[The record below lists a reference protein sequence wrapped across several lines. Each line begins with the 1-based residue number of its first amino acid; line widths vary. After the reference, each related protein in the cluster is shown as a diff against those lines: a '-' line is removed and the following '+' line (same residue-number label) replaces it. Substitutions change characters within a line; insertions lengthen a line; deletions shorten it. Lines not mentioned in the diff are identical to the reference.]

1 MMFKSH
7 FGETVVVVIA
17 LIMGLV
23 MSLAAIFLNHLPLNF
38 STVFSIWG
46 LVVLVVLLVS
56 IVLPYKAWSAR
67 LIGAFLAEGTPAYR
81 LADNIFPSLIFN
93 TFNTVVISG
102 VNILY
107 NDAIPAAQ
115 QTSIWI
121 QSILHDWPIM
131 FVVSYFAALFAEAMG
146 VCVAKKCCTGGK

>member
-1 MMFKSH
+1 MPSFFS
-7 FGETVVVVIA
+7 I
-17 LIMGLV
+17 I
-23 MSLAAIFLNHLPLNF
+23 PLNF

-81 LADNIFPSLIFN
+81 LADNILPSLIFN
-93 TFNTVVISG
+93 N
-102 VNILY
+102 LY